1 MHGEVFN
8 SGPGARGELGC
19 PIVVAEIDTS
29 PDLNAIPEAAHC
41 VPSVTGTQPLCTI
54 SHGPHKR
61 AKPPPGSQ
69 DGGYAM
75 NSGKRSP
82 RRKAV
87 LCGRTPDLV
96 LSFFFLKSAHMAHCV
111 RDLKSKQNKKKCSIL
126 RNRLGLVHP
135 RHVLIIEHTIHY
147 DSLTD
152 RR

>member
-1 MHGEVFN
+1 MGGVHGEVFN

-96 LSFFFLKSAHMAHCV
+96 LSFFFFKSAHMAHCV
-111 RDLKSKQNKKKCSIL
+111 RDLKSKQNKKSAQSCAI
-126 RNRLGLVHP
+126 GLVSFI
-135 RHVLIIEHTIHY
+135 LDT
-147 DSLTD
+147 S
-152 RR
+152 